1 MTLHSAADMI
11 IVEEEAE
18 EEIVV
23 EVYEEPY
30 EEGEEEEQLV
40 EDMVG
45 QDRPPQPGV
54 FFIDIQGNLPI
65 NTGIPPPRV
74 SSPTLSNSSEE
85 VILFAGRDQN
95 GRGLSRPRPAPRT
108 ISDPIDAQIRG
119 VEKKIQE
126 QEEILQD
133 VLQQKSRSFLTNSGH
148 DTTEESTVEFEVPIR
163 QRGGRANAAAARRH
177 QNIRQIEED
186 ALLAD
191 YMANMDSDFAG
202 LETFG
207 RRELGGREDDM
218 SDGEDKS
225 LPTWDRDDIEDF
237 DDLSTSDGVMGE
249 VSNILSRR
257 KRAAGIQ
264 YLVVWEDQTVD
275 EARWVPMTTLSS
287 ITALLKIEEFET
299 EEKLVA
305 EFEDNS
311 DDDSEDSD
319 ESGDDDDLDL
329 NMGLVPLK
337 MARLTDEQIARM
349 LEKQEELGMG
359 GDELLLYNGEG
370 DIEEA
375 VSSAHPFRSAGA
387 KSKLKVKGKGKAA
400 NSRRARGDFSV
411 ASVLND
417 AYDGFDVMDFER
429 PSLQKKSKGRKGK
442 ILFDLS
448 DSSLNEAMEK
458 TFENDR
464 VKKKERKQEREKL
477 RSLGLLGSKNGKP
490 DMKQRYKEGMSM
502 TDIKNEIKDFLEC
515 SNTT

>member
-1 MTLHSAADMI
+1 MI
-11 IVEEEAE
+11 IVEEEAD

-23 EVYEEPY
+23 EVYEEPH
-30 EEGEEEEQLV
+30 EEDSEEEQL
-40 EDMVG
+40 E
-45 QDRPPQPGV
+45 QDRQPEEQGL
-54 FFIDIQGNLPI
+54 FFIDTQGNLPI
-65 NTGIPPPRV
+65 DTGMPPPRV
-74 SSPTLSNSSEE
+74 SSPTPSNSSEE

-95 GRGLSRPRPAPRT
+95 GRGLTRPVPAPRT
-108 ISDPIDAQIRG
+108 ISDPLEAKIKQ
-119 VEKKIQE
+119 VEKQIQE
-126 QEEILQD
+126 QEEMLHD
-133 VLQQKSRSFLTNSGH
+133 VLQQEPRSLSPRPGQ
-148 DTTEESTVEFEVPIR
+148 DTTEESAAEFEVPIR

-177 QNIRQIEED
+177 QSIRQIEED

-207 RRELGGREDDM
+207 RRELGGSKDEM
-218 SDGEDKS
+218 SDGEPKAS
-225 LPTWDRDDIEDF
+225 MNLPIWDRDDIDDF

-249 VSNILSRR
+249 VSDILSKRR
-257 KRAAGIQ
+257 RAAGIQ
-264 YLVVWEDQTVD
+264 YLVVWDDQTVD

-305 EFEDNS
+305 EFEES
-311 DDDSEDSD
+311 SEDDSEDSD
-319 ESGDDDDLDL
+319 ETGGDDLDV
-329 NMGLVPLK
+329 NGGPVPRK
-337 MARLTDEQIARM
+337 MARLSDEQIARM

-370 DIEEA
+370 HIESDE
-375 VSSAHPFRSAGA
+375 VSFAAPFFSAGS
-387 KSKLKVKGKGKAA
+387 KSKRNYKGKGKAA
-400 NSRRARGDFSV
+400 PTRRARGDFPV
-411 ASVLND
+411 ASVLAD

-442 ILFDLS
+442 MVFDLS

-477 RSLGLLGSKNGKP
+477 RALGLLGSKNGKP

-502 TDIKNEIKDFLEC
+502 TDIRNEIKDFLD
-515 SNTT
+515 SDNTT